1 MNYGLSDNLHVA
13 ANNRDKFLTISVHP
27 ENLVTNPFLAD
38 RLPDDLPSDPMHWAA
53 AWIKAAHDDKLRR
66 NSNSMT
72 LVTLSS
78 EGNPSAR
85 IVLCKEF
92 VADPGY
98 LVFHTNYRS
107 QKGREI
113 AANPKVAALFH
124 WDGPGRQIRVE
135 GMALQSPAR
144 ESDAYFETRDWGARI
159 GAWGSDQSAVLQS
172 RDELIAQIR
181 SRASALGADLA
192 DDLQSLAS
200 GDAPDIPRPPHW
212 GGFRIWA
219 NSIELWKNG
228 EDRIHDRGLWTR
240 KLVRSSEHEFSV
252 TPWVGTRL
260 QP

>member
-1 MNYGLSDNLHVA
+1 
-13 ANNRDKFLTISVHP
+13 
-27 ENLVTNPFLAD
+27 
-38 RLPDDLPSDPMHWAA
+38 MHWAD

-66 NSNSMT
+66 NPNSMT
-72 LVTLSS
+72 LVTLSP

-98 LVFHTNYRS
+98 LVFHTNYHS
-107 QKGREI
+107 QKGLEI

-124 WDGPGRQIRVE
+124 WDGPGRQIRIE
-135 GMALQSPAR
+135 GMAIQSPAE
-144 ESDAYFETRDWGARI
+144 ESDAYFATRDWGARI
-159 GAWGSDQSAVLQS
+159 GAWGSDQSNELGS

-181 SRASALGADLA
+181 SRAAGLGADLS

-200 GDAPDIPRPPHW
+200 GEAPDIPRPPHW

-219 NSIELWKNG
+219 NSIELWKDG
-228 EDRIHDRGLWTR
+228 ADRIHDRGQWRRT
-240 KLVRSSEHEFSV
+240 LVRSSEHEFSV
-252 TPWVGTRL
+252 SPWVGTRL